1 LLLLTWIVATAAA
14 TGLAWAGVRSVADNV
29 AAPLPAP
36 AITAGQT
43 DTPQGQPE
51 DDPSPTTESPAA
63 PSTPPPDADTPTEP
77 QGTVRTFGLVG
88 GTATVSF
95 SPTAVE
101 VLSAVPAPGFTAKVE
116 PEGQG
121 TRVEFESAG
130 HRSRLDAWWAGQ
142 PRHEIDEQARDGGN
156 DSEDDDDRGDD
167 SGDDN

>member
-1 LLLLTWIVATAAA
+1 LLLLTWVVATAAA
-14 TGLAWAGVRSVADNV
+14 TGLAWAGVRAIVDDV

-36 AITAGQT
+36 AITAAQT
-43 DTPQGQPE
+43 DTPRGQAA
-51 DDPSPTTESPAA
+51 DDPSSITDSRTA
-63 PSTPPPDADTPTEP
+63 PPQDVDAPDEVE
-77 QGTVRTFGLVG
+77 GTVQTFELLG
-88 GTATVSF
+88 GTATVRF

-142 PRHEIDEQARDGGN
+142 PRHEIDEQARDGGD

-167 SGDDN
+167 NSGDDN

>member
-1 LLLLTWIVATAAA
+1 MLLTWIVATAAA

-43 DTPQGQPE
+43 DTPLEQRA
-51 DDPSPTTESPAA
+51 DDPSPTTESPTA
-63 PSTPPPDADTPTEP
+63 PSTPLPDADTPAEP
-77 QGTVRTFGLVG
+77 RDTVRTFELVG
-88 GTATVSF
+88 GTVTVSF

-116 PEGQG
+116 SEGEG

-130 HRSRLDAWWAGQ
+130 RRSRLDAWWADR
-142 PRHEIDEQARDGGN
+142 PRHEIDEQSRDDGGN
-156 DSEDDDDRGDD
+156 DDDGGGDDDRGDD
-167 SGDDN
+167 